1 MEKERK
7 KKNTKFCNVL
17 LDLPHVGA
25 ASPGV
30 VSCFVA
36 PPHPA
41 AAGGDEADGVE
52 GGGAP
57 APPHPAAGGGD
68 EADGVEGGGAPAP
81 PLPAQNGPASF

>member
-57 APPHPAAGGGD
+57 APP
-68 EADGVEGGGAPAP
+68 
-81 PLPAQNGPASF
+81 LPAQNGPASF